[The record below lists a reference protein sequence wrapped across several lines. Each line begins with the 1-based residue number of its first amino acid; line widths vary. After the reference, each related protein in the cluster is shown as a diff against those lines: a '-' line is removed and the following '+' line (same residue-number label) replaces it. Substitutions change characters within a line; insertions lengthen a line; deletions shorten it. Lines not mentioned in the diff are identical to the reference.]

1 MVKKF
6 KYTIAIMITLIIF
19 VWIIE
24 IVNGGLPYVDQWT
37 RPFVIKLNESKL
49 YYFFRGMTELGS
61 RSFLIPFTIAG
72 SLLLWII
79 FRDWLPAIIL
89 SGGTL
94 MTHLINMLVKI
105 LIARERPSIWIEA
118 NAEGYSF
125 PSGHS
130 MITIACYGLFVY
142 FVSQKITSN
151 KMRWIIKV
159 FFSCLILFIGISR
172 YVINVHY
179 LTDILAGFSIG
190 FGCLL
195 VFIHLNIYINKRR
208 SQT

>member
-24 IVNGGLPYVDQWT
+24 IVNGGLPYVVQWT
-37 RPFVIKLNESKL
+37 MPFVIKLNESKL
-49 YYFFRGMTELGS
+49 DNFFQIMTELDS
-61 RSFLIPFTIAG
+61 SSFLIHITIEG
-72 SLLLWII
+72 SLLLCII
-79 FRDWLPAIIL
+79 FKYCLPAIIL
-89 SGGTL
+89 SGVTL

-105 LIARERPSIWIEA
+105 LIAKERPSIWIEA

-195 VFIHLNIYINKRR
+195 LFIHLN
-208 SQT
+208 